1 MTIHD
6 KSKDEKSQNG
16 INGEAAKI
24 SALSSGGID
33 QHEYLIGEQ
42 ILPSDQSRILE
53 QAKLT
58 YSPFGKEFEKHIKTI
73 EDKGKKQMALEEQ
86 GKQLFK
92 YSGDK

>member
-6 KSKDEKSQNG
+6 KSKDEKLQHG

-33 QHEYLIGEQ
+33 KHEYLTGGQ

-53 QAKLT
+53 QEKFT
-58 YSPFGKEFEKHIKTI
+58 YSPLGKDFEKHIKTI

-86 GKQLFK
+86 GKQLVK
-92 YSGDK
+92 YSSGK